1 VFDVYL
7 ATVFFGADA
16 FPPALA
22 VGVAFGALGAAG
34 FFTALG
40 AAGALAGALVALATA
55 AGALPAVLPPAFGAG
70 AGAGASSTGASTTGA
85 GAGAD
90 SASTLYGASVVV
102 EDPLSLKKNH
112 QTAIPAITKPITISI
127 FYLLNIYLLPEYE
140 KHIFYLRN

>member
-22 VGVAFGALGAAG
+22 VGVAFGAFGAAG

-70 AGAGASSTGASTTGA
+70 AGAGASSTGASTT

>member
-1 VFDVYL
+1 VFGVYL

-55 AGALPAVLPPAFGAG
+55 AGALPAGLPPAFGAG
-70 AGAGASSTGASTTGA
+70 AGASSAGASTTGA

-90 SASTLYGASVVV
+90 SVSTLYGASVVV

>member
-85 GAGAD
+85 GAD